1 MAYIYTRAA
10 DAGVGAAR
18 AQRRVADFLQD
29 PQQLDVAFGVGS
41 SPGLN
46 AARLI
51 ERKGRSLK
59 KLFGHAH
66 IFVDARTH
74 DRALRQHA
82 LEALLVALQAGDD
95 GKSVRGGGLFG
106 GRHLNARLLL
116 PQ

>member
-66 IFVDARTH
+66 IFVDARPA
-74 DRALRQHA
+74 D
-82 LEALLVALQAGDD
+82 AGVDPRRRR
-95 GKSVRGGGLFG
+95 GIHRGQPKRGGRCHAR
-106 GRHLNARLLL
+106 GRAK
-116 PQ
+116 

>member
-59 KLFGHAH
+59 KHRGHAQ
-66 IFVDARTH
+66 IFVDACMH
-74 DRALRQHA
+74 GRALLIA
-82 LEALLVALQAGDD
+82 PQADDD
-95 GKSVRGGGLFG
+95 GKSVRVGSFFG
-106 GRHLNARLLL
+106 G
-116 PQ
+116 